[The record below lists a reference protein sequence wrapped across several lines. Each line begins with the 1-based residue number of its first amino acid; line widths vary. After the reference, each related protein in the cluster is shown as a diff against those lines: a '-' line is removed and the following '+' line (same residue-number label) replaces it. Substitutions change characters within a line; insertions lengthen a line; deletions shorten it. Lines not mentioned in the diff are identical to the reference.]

1 MQNNMTEPFPQNQLF
16 IDQIHQHSDALKDV
30 VDIQID
36 ENQNIIT
43 FGRVG
48 REKFWKSLVVMA
60 IWVAVV
66 SYIVMHQTV
75 EALIIGFLILATTGW
90 YLSDGFRSVIVD
102 LKRKRISS
110 SLFNIISDDYQ
121 YEDYRG
127 SLVYMMTLNGREP
140 SPKEFCLKFRRKD
153 RIQEIHLA
161 DLTKGKNSTP
171 KENLKHISALWNLIE
186 ENFQLDEDYDTEYQM
201 SARNAIFG

>member
-1 MQNNMTEPFPQNQLF
+1 MNQNDLIPH
-16 IDQIHQHSDALKDV
+16 IDALKDV

-48 REKFWKSLVVMA
+48 REKFWKAVVVMA

-75 EALIIGFLILATTGW
+75 EAVIIGFLILATTGW
-90 YLSDGFRSVIVD
+90 YLSDSFRSVIVD

-171 KENLKHISALWNLIE
+171 KENLKHISELWKLIE

>member
-1 MQNNMTEPFPQNQLF
+1 MNKNDLIPY
-16 IDQIHQHSDALKDV
+16 IDALKDV

-48 REKFWKSLVVMA
+48 HEKIRKSVVTIAILVA
-60 IWVAVV
+60 IVLYV
-66 SYIVMHQTV
+66 VMHQTV
-75 EALIIGFLILATTGW
+75 EAVIIGFLILAAAGW
-90 YLSDGFRSVIVD
+90 YLSDSFRSVIVD
-102 LKRKRISS
+102 IKRKRISS

-127 SLVYMMTLNGREP
+127 PLVYMMTLNGREP

-171 KENLKHISALWNLIE
+171 KENLKHISKLWNLIE
-186 ENFQLDEDYDTEYQM
+186 ENFQLDVDYDTEYQM

>member
-1 MQNNMTEPFPQNQLF
+1 MTEPFPQNQLF

-48 REKFWKSLVVMA
+48 RAKLWKAVVTMA
-60 IWVAVV
+60 IWVAIV

-75 EALIIGFLILATTGW
+75 EAVIIGFLILVTTSW

-127 SLVYMMTLNGREP
+127 PLVYMMTLNGREP

>member
-1 MQNNMTEPFPQNQLF
+1 MTEPFPQNQLF

-48 REKFWKSLVVMA
+48 REKFWKALVVMA

-75 EALIIGFLILATTGW
+75 EAVIIGFLILATTGW

>member
-1 MQNNMTEPFPQNQLF
+1 MNQNDLIPY
-16 IDQIHQHSDALKDV
+16 IDALKDV

-48 REKFWKSLVVMA
+48 HEKIRKSVVTIAILVA
-60 IWVAVV
+60 TV

-75 EALIIGFLILATTGW
+75 EAVIIGFLILATAGW

-102 LKRKRISS
+102 IKRKRISS
-110 SLFNIISDDYQ
+110 SLFNIISNDYQ

-127 SLVYMMTLNGREP
+127 PLVYMMTLNGREP
-140 SPKEFCLKFRRKD
+140 SPKEFCLKFRRKN

-171 KENLKHISALWNLIE
+171 KENLKHISELWNLIE
-186 ENFQLDEDYDTEYQM
+186 ENFQLDVDYDTEYQM

>member
-43 FGRVG
+43 FGRVE
-48 REKFWKSLVVMA
+48 RAKFWKALVVMA

-75 EALIIGFLILATTGW
+75 EAVIIGFLILATTGW

>member
-1 MQNNMTEPFPQNQLF
+1 MNQNDLIPH
-16 IDQIHQHSDALKDV
+16 IDALKDV

-48 REKFWKSLVVMA
+48 REKFWKGLVVMA

-75 EALIIGFLILATTGW
+75 EAVIIGFLILATTGW

-127 SLVYMMTLNGREP
+127 PLVYMMTLNGREP

>member
-1 MQNNMTEPFPQNQLF
+1 MNQNDLIPH
-16 IDQIHQHSDALKDV
+16 IDALKDV

-48 REKFWKSLVVMA
+48 RAKFWKAVVTMA

-75 EALIIGFLILATTGW
+75 EAVIIGFLILATTGW

>member
-1 MQNNMTEPFPQNQLF
+1 MNQNDLIPH
-16 IDQIHQHSDALKDV
+16 IDALKDV

-48 REKFWKSLVVMA
+48 REKFWKALVVMA

-75 EALIIGFLILATTGW
+75 EAVIIGFLILATTGW

-153 RIQEIHLA
+153 RIQEIHLT

>member
-48 REKFWKSLVVMA
+48 RAKFWKAVVTMA
-60 IWVAVV
+60 IGVAVV

-75 EALIIGFLILATTGW
+75 EAVIIGFLILATTGW

>member
-1 MQNNMTEPFPQNQLF
+1 MNQNDLIPH
-16 IDQIHQHSDALKDV
+16 IDALKDV

-48 REKFWKSLVVMA
+48 RAKFWKTVVTMA
-60 IWVAVV
+60 IGVAVV
-66 SYIVMHQTV
+66 SYIVMYQTV
-75 EALIIGFLILATTGW
+75 EAVIIGFVILAAAGW

-102 LKRKRISS
+102 IKRKRISS
-110 SLFNIISDDYQ
+110 SLFNIISNDYQ

-127 SLVYMMTLNGREP
+127 PLVYMMTLNGREP
-140 SPKEFCLKFRRKD
+140 SPKEFCLKFRLKD
-153 RIQEIHLA
+153 RIHEIHLA

>member
-48 REKFWKSLVVMA
+48 REKFWKALVVMA

-75 EALIIGFLILATTGW
+75 EAVIIGFLILATTGW

-153 RIQEIHLA
+153 RIQEIHLP

>member
-48 REKFWKSLVVMA
+48 REKFWKALVVMA

-75 EALIIGFLILATTGW
+75 EAVIIGFLILATTGW

-110 SLFNIISDDYQ
+110 CLFNIISDDYQ

-153 RIQEIHLA
+153 RIQEINLA

>member
-1 MQNNMTEPFPQNQLF
+1 MNQ
-16 IDQIHQHSDALKDV
+16 IDLIPHIDALKDV

-48 REKFWKSLVVMA
+48 RAKFWKALVVMA

-75 EALIIGFLILATTGW
+75 EAVIIGFLILATTGW

>member
-1 MQNNMTEPFPQNQLF
+1 MNQNDLIPH
-16 IDQIHQHSDALKDV
+16 IDALKDV

-48 REKFWKSLVVMA
+48 RAKFWKALVVMA

-66 SYIVMHQTV
+66 SYIIMHQTV
-75 EALIIGFLILATTGW
+75 EAVIIGFLILATTGW

>member
-1 MQNNMTEPFPQNQLF
+1 MNQNDLIPH
-16 IDQIHQHSDALKDV
+16 IDALKDV

-48 REKFWKSLVVMA
+48 RAKFWKAVVTMA

-75 EALIIGFLILATTGW
+75 EAVIIGFLILATTGW

-102 LKRKRISS
+102 IKRKRISS

-127 SLVYMMTLNGREP
+127 PLVYMMTLNGREP

>member
-1 MQNNMTEPFPQNQLF
+1 MNQNDLIPH
-16 IDQIHQHSDALKDV
+16 IDALKDV

-48 REKFWKSLVVMA
+48 REKFWKALVVMA

-75 EALIIGFLILATTGW
+75 EAVIIGFLILATTGW

>member
-1 MQNNMTEPFPQNQLF
+1 MNQNDLIPH
-16 IDQIHQHSDALKDV
+16 IDALKDV

-43 FGRVG
+43 YGRVG
-48 REKFWKSLVVMA
+48 REKFWKALVVMA
-60 IWVAVV
+60 IGVAIV

-75 EALIIGFLILATTGW
+75 EAVIIGFLILATTGW

-102 LKRKRISS
+102 LKRERFSS

-127 SLVYMMTLNGREP
+127 PLVYMMTLNGREP

-171 KENLKHISALWNLIE
+171 KENLKHISKLWNLIE
-186 ENFQLDEDYDTEYQM
+186 ENFQLDVDYDTEYQM

>member
-1 MQNNMTEPFPQNQLF
+1 MNQNDLIPH
-16 IDQIHQHSDALKDV
+16 IDALKDV

-48 REKFWKSLVVMA
+48 REKIRKVVVAMA
-60 IWVAVV
+60 VLIAVV
-66 SYIVMHQTV
+66 AYIVMQQTV
-75 EALIIGFLILATTGW
+75 EDVIIGFVILAAAGW

-102 LKRKRISS
+102 LKCKRVSS
-110 SLFNIISDDYQ
+110 SLFNIIFDDYKS
-121 YEDYRG
+121 EEYRG
-127 SLVYMMTLNGREP
+127 PLVYMMTLNGREP
-140 SPKEFCLKFRRKD
+140 SPKEFCLKFSNKGHFK
-153 RIQEIHLA
+153 EIHLA
-161 DLTKGKNSTP
+161 DLTHGKNSTP
-171 KENLKHISALWNLIE
+171 KENLKHISELWNLIE

>member
-1 MQNNMTEPFPQNQLF
+1 MTEPFPQNQLF

-43 FGRVG
+43 FGRVE
-48 REKFWKSLVVMA
+48 RAKFWKALVVMA

-75 EALIIGFLILATTGW
+75 EAVIIGFLILATTGW

>member
-1 MQNNMTEPFPQNQLF
+1 MNQNDLIPH
-16 IDQIHQHSDALKDV
+16 IDALKDV

-48 REKFWKSLVVMA
+48 RAKFWKALVVMA

-75 EALIIGFLILATTGW
+75 EAVIIGFLILVTTGW

-110 SLFNIISDDYQ
+110 SLFNIISNDYQ

-127 SLVYMMTLNGREP
+127 PLVYMMTLNGREP
-140 SPKEFCLKFRRKD
+140 LPKEFCLKFRRKD

>member
-1 MQNNMTEPFPQNQLF
+1 MNQNDLIPH
-16 IDQIHQHSDALKDV
+16 IDALKDV

-48 REKFWKSLVVMA
+48 REKIRKAVMAIA
-60 IWVAVV
+60 IWVAIV
-66 SYIVMHQTV
+66 SYVVMHLTV
-75 EALIIGFLILATTGW
+75 EAVIVGFVILAAACW
-90 YLSDGFRSVIVD
+90 YLSESFRSVIVD
-102 LKRKRISS
+102 LKRKRVSS
-110 SLFNIISDDYQ
+110 SLFNIISNDYD

-127 SLVYMMTLNGREP
+127 PLVYMMTLNGREP
-140 SPKEFCLKFRRKD
+140 SPKEFCLKFRRKG
-153 RIQEIHLA
+153 RIREIHLA

>member
-1 MQNNMTEPFPQNQLF
+1 MQNNMTEPFPKNQLF

-48 REKFWKSLVVMA
+48 REKFWKALVVMA
-60 IWVAVV
+60 IWVAGV

-75 EALIIGFLILATTGW
+75 EAVIIGFLILATTGW

>member
-1 MQNNMTEPFPQNQLF
+1 MQNNMTEPFPKNQLF

-48 REKFWKSLVVMA
+48 REKVWKALVVMA

-75 EALIIGFLILATTGW
+75 EAVIIGFLILATTGW

-171 KENLKHISALWNLIE
+171 KENLKHISALWNLIV

>member
-1 MQNNMTEPFPQNQLF
+1 MNQNDLIPH
-16 IDQIHQHSDALKDV
+16 IDALKDV

-48 REKFWKSLVVMA
+48 RAKFWKALVVMA

-75 EALIIGFLILATTGW
+75 EAVIISFLILATTGW

-102 LKRKRISS
+102 IKRKRISS
-110 SLFNIISDDYQ
+110 SLFNIISNDYQ

>member
-1 MQNNMTEPFPQNQLF
+1 MTEPFPQNQLF

-36 ENQNIIT
+36 EKQNIIT

-48 REKFWKSLVVMA
+48 REKVRKAVVAMA
-60 IWVAVV
+60 IFVAVV
-66 SYIVMHQTV
+66 TYIVVQLTV
-75 EALIIGFLILATTGW
+75 EAVIVGFVILAAVGW
-90 YLSDGFRSVIVD
+90 YLSDGFRSVVVD

-110 SLFNIISDDYQ
+110 SLFNIISDDYKF
-121 YEDYRG
+121 EDYCG
-127 SLVYMMTLNGREP
+127 PLVYMMTLNGREP

-171 KENLKHISALWNLIE
+171 KENLKHISELWKLIE

>member
-1 MQNNMTEPFPQNQLF
+1 MTEPFPQNQLF

-48 REKFWKSLVVMA
+48 REKFWKALVVMA

-75 EALIIGFLILATTGW
+75 EAVIIGFLILATTGW

-110 SLFNIISDDYQ
+110 SLFNIISNDYQ

-127 SLVYMMTLNGREP
+127 PLVYMMTLNGREP

>member
-1 MQNNMTEPFPQNQLF
+1 MNQNDLIPH
-16 IDQIHQHSDALKDV
+16 IDALKDV

-48 REKFWKSLVVMA
+48 RAKFWKAVVTMA
-60 IWVAVV
+60 IGVAVV
-66 SYIVMHQTV
+66 PYIVMHQTV
-75 EALIIGFLILATTGW
+75 EAVIIGFLILATTGW

-102 LKRKRISS
+102 LKLKRISS

-140 SPKEFCLKFRRKD
+140 SPKEFCLKFRLKD

>member
-1 MQNNMTEPFPQNQLF
+1 MTEPFPQNQLF

-48 REKFWKSLVVMA
+48 REKVWKALVVMA

-75 EALIIGFLILATTGW
+75 EAVIIGFLILATTGW

-110 SLFNIISDDYQ
+110 SLFNIISNDYQ

>member
-1 MQNNMTEPFPQNQLF
+1 MNQNDLIPH
-16 IDQIHQHSDALKDV
+16 IDALKDV

-48 REKFWKSLVVMA
+48 RAKFWKAVVTMA
-60 IWVAVV
+60 IWGAVV

-75 EALIIGFLILATTGW
+75 ESVIIGFVILAAACW

-102 LKRKRISS
+102 IKRKRISS
-110 SLFNIISDDYQ
+110 SLFNIISNDYQ

-127 SLVYMMTLNGREP
+127 PLVYMMTLNGREP
-140 SPKEFCLKFRRKD
+140 SPKEFCLKFRRKG